1 MLVLTV
7 VDGDER
13 AWVNVFFGLGLS
25 KGGGMA
31 ATPPLCPMFPV
42 CNPEAGEGVQGSGV
56 DGVTVTGGPLFT
68 SHELGG
74 AVCVCGVISLFPP
87 PIAGVFPASDSEVKF
102 NFPTPVIPKLSV
114 TGVLQGQA

>member
-42 CNPEAGEGVQGSGV
+42 CNPEAGEGV
-56 DGVTVTGGPLFT
+56 
-68 SHELGG
+68 
-74 AVCVCGVISLFPP
+74 
-87 PIAGVFPASDSEVKF
+87 
-102 NFPTPVIPKLSV
+102 
-114 TGVLQGQA
+114 